1 MKPDLNK
8 LKRISIKDRINK
20 VNISHL
26 SHTINKEDTVG
37 DFINSLPDILQVRE
51 LKNLAREL
59 LKIKHTDGK
68 ILWMMGGHVVKCGL
82 SPIIID
88 LMKKGLVNFVAMNGG
103 TSIHDF
109 EFALFGKTSENV
121 KEGLDKGMFGV
132 VEETGILMNSALS
145 EGCGIGKSLGMKI
158 EKESG
163 KFRNISILWN
173 AYNLDIPVTVHT
185 AIGADIIH
193 QHPEMDGKV
202 FGEESLND
210 FKKMIGFLP
219 SIDKGAVINLGSA
232 VILPEVF
239 LKALNA
245 SRNLKKM
252 PREFIRANFD
262 MLPSYREIKNVVER
276 TGTGKKFI
284 IVGRHEILI
293 PLFSAIIN
301 CMK

>member
-51 LKNLAREL
+51 LKNIAREL

-103 TSIHDF
+103 ASIHDF
-109 EFALFGKTSENV
+109 ELALFGETSENV

-132 VEETGILMNSALS
+132 VKETGILMNSALS
-145 EGCGIGKSLGMKI
+145 EGCVIGKSLGMKI
-158 EKESG
+158 
-163 KFRNISILWN
+163 
-173 AYNLDIPVTVHT
+173 
-185 AIGADIIH
+185 
-193 QHPEMDGKV
+193 
-202 FGEESLND
+202 
-210 FKKMIGFLP
+210 
-219 SIDKGAVINLGSA
+219 
-232 VILPEVF
+232 
-239 LKALNA
+239 
-245 SRNLKKM
+245 
-252 PREFIRANFD
+252 
-262 MLPSYREIKNVVER
+262 
-276 TGTGKKFI
+276 
-284 IVGRHEILI
+284 
-293 PLFSAIIN
+293 
-301 CMK
+301 